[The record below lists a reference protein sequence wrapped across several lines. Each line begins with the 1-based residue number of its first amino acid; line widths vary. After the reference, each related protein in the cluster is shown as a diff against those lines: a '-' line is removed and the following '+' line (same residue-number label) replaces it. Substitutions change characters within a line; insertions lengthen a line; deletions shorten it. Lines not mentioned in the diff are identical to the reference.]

1 MSNHDSKVIIEN
13 IDVDGNG
20 QLDQN
25 EFVVA
30 LLDLRTLQKNRKWH
44 KVVSDLFN
52 EMDKDKDG
60 QLTAEEIK
68 QAIPY
73 SEYFE
78 GEDIDDE
85 VQQIIEEADTDRNG
99 TIDTS
104 EFSRMINEAA
114 TTLDTFD
121 KRLRKRYASHK
132 H

>member
-78 GEDIDDE
+78 EDIDDE

-104 EFSRMINEAA
+104 EFSRMINETA

>member
-104 EFSRMINEAA
+104 EFSRMINETA

>member
-1 MSNHDSKVIIEN
+1 VSNHDSKVIIEN

-104 EFSRMINEAA
+104 EFSRMINETA